1 MNVKKK
7 RHLYSPCSTEHC
19 KDDSLDLLQFPWIS
33 RHSPLTKSFWTTG
46 KLGMENRCI
55 LFARNWSFADFICT
69 TFQESDAPTRSEA
82 DSGELG
88 SSNILSSIA
97 AMTSENEV
105 LEQIEQL
112 PGEHCARV
120 QDHRWLTKR
129 LNWQER
135 MILLPHASSKRTNY
149 KINTNQITIK
159 TRMNI
164 MMEMQGL
171 SSFADFSSS
180 SRSFFFHFADF
191 ALFLARPR
199 FRLLKTTKSTRC
211 FWEF

>member
-1 MNVKKK
+1 
-7 RHLYSPCSTEHC
+7 
-19 KDDSLDLLQFPWIS
+19 
-33 RHSPLTKSFWTTG
+33 
-46 KLGMENRCI
+46 MENRCI

-180 SRSFFFHFADF
+180 SRSFFST
-191 ALFLARPR
+191 
-199 FRLLKTTKSTRC
+199 LLTLPFSWLGPGSGSWRQQRVQGA
-211 FWEF
+211 FENSNNQSG